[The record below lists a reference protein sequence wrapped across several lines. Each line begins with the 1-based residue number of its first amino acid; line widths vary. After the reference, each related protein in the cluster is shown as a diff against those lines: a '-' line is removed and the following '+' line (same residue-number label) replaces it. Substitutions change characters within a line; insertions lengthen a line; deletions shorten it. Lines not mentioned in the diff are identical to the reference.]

1 MEIEQR
7 LCPSLRF
14 CYFCFWPVRSGAHLL
29 GNAHKT
35 ALLMRLIK
43 HFYSRFV
50 SMENENNFLNYEAKL
65 LTVHA
70 RKELKHL
77 KKKKKTSKGI
87 LLTKLRGIYLS
98 LSFFQKFTVRKLKS

>member
-77 KKKKKTSKGI
+77 KKKLPKES
-87 LLTKLRGIYLS
+87 Y
-98 LSFFQKFTVRKLKS
+98 